1 MKAKFSS
8 TPKIFSS
15 VETKH
20 FLATLIFT
28 TMAITLYNFL
38 KPKEKKIEID

>member
-8 TPKIFSS
+8 TPKIFTS

-20 FLATLIFT
+20 FLAIILLVTI
-28 TMAITLYNFL
+28 AIASTNLVFA
-38 KPKEKKIEID
+38 KRKIESE